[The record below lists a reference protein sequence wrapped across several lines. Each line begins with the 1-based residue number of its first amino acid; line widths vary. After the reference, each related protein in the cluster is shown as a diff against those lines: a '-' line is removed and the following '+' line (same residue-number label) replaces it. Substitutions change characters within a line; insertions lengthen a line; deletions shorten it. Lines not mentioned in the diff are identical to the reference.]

1 MKQFKFLSEY
11 NKLNNPNTGR
21 YVEVD
26 ERMGILIFDDGTNIQ
41 MTDATHPHRLNNVVY
56 DNPGTF
62 NFWWSPNYE
71 AFEHENERYVS
82 NYAVKTYIGPICSFH
97 RNYDYERCNNTEG
110 GFYPRIPVI
119 RKISCNGNDFIQNDL
134 AFSDNNMW
142 VEIQYKR
149 FLR

>member
-41 MTDATHPHRLNNVVY
+41 MMDATHPHRTNHIIY
-56 DNPGTF
+56 DTRGMF
-62 NFWWSPNYE
+62 DFWWSPNYE
-71 AFEHENERYVS
+71 AFEHDLGRYVG
-82 NYAVKTYIGPICSFH
+82 NYAVRTYVGPICSFY
-97 RNYDYERCNNTEG
+97 RNYSYERNNNTEG
-110 GFYPRIPVI
+110 GFYPEIPVI
-119 RKISCNGNDFIQNDL
+119 RKINCNSNDFINNNL
-134 AFSDNNMW
+134 RFSNYNMW